1 MLVKH
6 SVAAYDLCHADP
18 TYVSLLDARPLTCQ
32 NAWQSLSRQ
41 VNQVVE
47 GDSITQTSPPAT
59 IAADSGSTG
68 VMTGALAYKFGSLST
83 TSHPSSISS
92 QLLYS
97 FTAWHPS
104 RLQEAKSRCELWGE
118 RDLFRVA
125 AADGGGRGLRD
136 RGVVA
141 NRSASGERLGVSRAA
156 VEGQAS

>member
-83 TSHPSSISS
+83 TAPTGAVSS

-104 RLQEAKSRCELWGE
+104 RLQEAKSRSPPHPPPSLPAPPRPPSSLSLSLSLILLHLREGT
-118 RDLFRVA
+118 RQA
-125 AADGGGRGLRD
+125 GGR
-136 RGVVA
+136 VT
-141 NRSASGERLGVSRAA
+141 N
-156 VEGQAS
+156 EGD